1 MNSPSS
7 CSVDG
12 IDCNH
17 TELLHQDGEDSKE
30 RACDSLIMCI
40 ITTMNQGLRNGGGIG
55 DILRAPS
62 SAVNFHVDFL
72 DYSTLIS
79 NYIYYAQWKEPQQG
93 ILRYVHI
100 YIYIYCACSCVP
112 ILILYSNCFQNNF
125 LKISLYLVMFIFL
138 SGANV
143 CSARDLRPAVL
154 LRRYHHCIEFDFWCH
169 YRHFCRFEE

>member
-1 MNSPSS
+1 MVEIDSGSGTFEVNSPSS

-100 YIYIYCACSCVP
+100 LCRKAAGSSNLC
-112 ILILYSNCFQNNF
+112 ILL
-125 LKISLYLVMFIFL
+125 LL
-138 SGANV
+138 
-143 CSARDLRPAVL
+143 AVGP
-154 LRRYHHCIEFDFWCH
+154 
-169 YRHFCRFEE
+169 